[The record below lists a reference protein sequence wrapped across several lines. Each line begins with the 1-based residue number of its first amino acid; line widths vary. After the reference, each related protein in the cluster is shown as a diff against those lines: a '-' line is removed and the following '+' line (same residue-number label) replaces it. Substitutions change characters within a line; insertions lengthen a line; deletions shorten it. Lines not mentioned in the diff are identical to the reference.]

1 MNDASLRALLIRL
14 LDWQDAHIHIDDAV
28 EGIATDFQGVRP
40 EGTPYSA
47 WELLEHMRLAQ
58 WDILDFCR
66 NPEYEEQKWPDDYW
80 PDEPAPESEAAW
92 NECLASFRAD
102 RESLKVLAKDS
113 DLELFAEIPHGT
125 GQTYIRELLLVADHA
140 ACSGSG
146 PADSGRRG
154 RGRLLAYAAWHTRGA
169 ENGRGRSCWTRTGEE
184 IRAAKDI
191 ALNGKESGLIDYWKF
206 DEKEMVLVSDSSPNQ
221 THGELRGDA
230 VACRIKNPLSPMP
243 KRLSDQRL

>member
-1 MNDASLRALLIRL
+1 MTMQGCLPEWRIESGDDRPRPRQVPMNDASLRALLIRL

-28 EGIATDFQGVRP
+28 EGIATDFRGVRP

-125 GQTYIRELLLVADHA
+125 GQTYIRELLLVADHTA
-140 ACSGSG
+140 YHVGQLVLV
-146 PADSGRRG
+146 R
-154 RGRLLAYAAWHTRGA
+154 RLLGIWPG
-169 ENGRGRSCWTRTGEE
+169 
-184 IRAAKDI
+184 
-191 ALNGKESGLIDYWKF
+191 
-206 DEKEMVLVSDSSPNQ
+206 
-221 THGELRGDA
+221 
-230 VACRIKNPLSPMP
+230 
-243 KRLSDQRL
+243 